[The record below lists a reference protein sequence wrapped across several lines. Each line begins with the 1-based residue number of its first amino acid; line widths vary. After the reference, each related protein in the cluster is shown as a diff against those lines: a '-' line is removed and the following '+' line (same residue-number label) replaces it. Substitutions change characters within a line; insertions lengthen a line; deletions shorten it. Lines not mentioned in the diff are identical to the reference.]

1 MEDEIKSLRTLL
13 THFLQATTSSA
24 NTPPRPSSSGYH
36 HPLQN
41 SQSFNERDYSG
52 GRPNRT
58 ANRST
63 LNLHYGTI
71 SNHEDTDLGFPT
83 EDDIILPMNQQFNDI
98 RKAEKLKYSQS
109 NGKHSRESSEH
120 HEATTSDGHIV
131 QMEKDTLELRR
142 ELQDALAGKKQ
153 AENKVLT

>member
-1 MEDEIKSLRTLL
+1 MEDEIKSLRALL
-13 THFLQATTSSA
+13 THFLQATAASQS
-24 NTPPRPSSSGYH
+24 PPRASSSGYN

-52 GRPNRT
+52 GRQT
-58 ANRST
+58 ANRLAHRSS
-63 LNLHYGTI
+63 LNINYGTI
-71 SNHEDTDLGFPT
+71 SNHDDVDLGFPT

-109 NGKHSRESSEH
+109 NGKHSRESVDH
-120 HEATTSDGHIV
+120 DAPTSDGHIV

>member
-13 THFLQATTSSA
+13 THFLQATAAA
-24 NTPPRPSSSGYH
+24 NTPPRASSSGYNN

-52 GRPNRT
+52 GRST
-58 ANRST
+58 TNRSVNRSN
-63 LNLHYGTI
+63 LNLNYGTI
-71 SNHEDTDLGFPT
+71 SNHEDAELGFPT

-109 NGKHSRESSEH
+109 NGKHSRESDHDAS
-120 HEATTSDGHIV
+120 TSDGHIV

>member
-1 MEDEIKSLRTLL
+1 M
-13 THFLQATTSSA
+13 THRL
-24 NTPPRPSSSGYH
+24 
-36 HPLQN
+36 
-41 SQSFNERDYSG
+41 
-52 GRPNRT
+52 PN
-58 ANRST
+58 NRSS
-63 LNLHYGTI
+63 LNLNYGTI

-109 NGKHSRESSEH
+109 NGKHSRESDQDTQ
-120 HEATTSDGHIV
+120 TTDGHIV